1 MGITV
6 KIGDLVIGSNSPLAL
21 VAGPCVL
28 ENFESAFA
36 IAVFLKTLTKELN
49 MPFIFKAS
57 YDKANRTSMHS
68 FRGPGLED
76 GLAILQKIKTELNV
90 PILSDIHRIAEIES
104 AAQVLD
110 IIQVPAFLCR
120 QSDLIK
126 EISQTQ
132 KPVNIK
138 KGQFLAPWEISNV
151 VEKITAT
158 GNQQIL
164 ITERG
169 TMFGYNNLV
178 VDFRSIMIMREIGYP
193 IIFDAT
199 HSIQLPGG
207 AGKSSGG
214 QREYAPLLARAAVAA
229 GVDGIFMEVHKD
241 PDRALCD
248 GPNSLKLDDLQGIL
262 SQLQEIRKA
271 ISPQSKLSQPA

>member
-1 MGITV
+1 MSITV
-6 KIGDLVIGSNSPLAL
+6 KIGDLAVGRNHPLFL

-28 ENFESAFA
+28 ENFEGAFE

-49 MPFIFKAS
+49 IPFIFKAS
-57 YDKANRTSMHS
+57 YDKANRTSVHS
-68 FRGPGLED
+68 FRGPGLGD
-76 GLAILQKIKTELNV
+76 GLRILQRIKAELNV

-104 AAQVLD
+104 AAQILD

-120 QSDLIK
+120 QSDLIR
-126 EISQTQ
+126 EISQTR

-138 KGQFLAPWEISNV
+138 KGQFLAPWDIGNV
-151 VEKITAT
+151 VEKITTT

-178 VDFRSIMIMREIGYP
+178 VDFRSIMIMRETGYP

-241 PDRALCD
+241 PDQALCD
-248 GPNSLKLDDLQGIL
+248 GPNSLKLDDLESL
-262 SQLQEIRKA
+262 LPQLLEIRKA
-271 ISPQSKLSQPA
+271 ITPQSE